1 MKNKMIG
8 ESQPNVEQMKKDDI
22 TKLSNELTY
31 RRYMMNKGQIQKLFQ
46 ELNMPEYIAL
56 HNISTTNET
65 SEIYSGRTYLKD
77 LADKMQLTIR
87 LTSKMVGDLK
97 DRGLLSWSHDGNGS
111 EGTYV
116 TITETGKQLFEKQE
130 TILKNYY
137 ERVIKKY
144 GKENLVLLLQ
154 LMKQLETIMSSEMEG
169 EESQDEYNE
178 TCE

>member
-87 LTSKMVGDLK
+87 QTSKMVGDLK